1 MASPKRWRARRKIF
15 SYIAIIGLLGL
26 IYPQS
31 VAGSTDL
38 SLDIYEGSMLSGFSS
53 EESVCREHLPDI
65 PERPAKKSFY
75 LTVTA
80 YSSSPDETSGDPF
93 ITASGRRT
101 GTGTLAYN
109 HLPFGTKVRFPEI
122 FGDQVFQID
131 DRLKEG
137 AGLYIADMWMPSKA
151 EAKQW
156 GAKILKIEI
165 L

>member
-1 MASPKRWRARRKIF
+1 MASTKRWRVRRKIF

-26 IYPQS
+26 VFPQS
-31 VAGSTDL
+31 VVSASDITD
-38 SLDIYEGSMLSGFSS
+38 
-53 EESVCREHLPDI
+53 EHVLNDTDHVVTVRKENKQERLPDI
-65 PERPAKKSFY
+65 PDRPAKKAFY

-101 GTGTLAYN
+101 GNGTLAYN
-109 HLPFGTKVRFPEI
+109 HLPFGTKVRFPDL
-122 FGDQVFQID
+122 FGDQVFRID
-131 DRLKEG
+131 DRLKDG
-137 AGLYIADMWMPSKA
+137 AGIYIADIWMPSKA